1 MHHLLV
7 WTKRKGW
14 LSPDKY
20 PEIHRE
26 FTVGDFSASHPV
38 PEAGALLVVDGE
50 LLRDRPDQLRRVAR
64 ESFPFALPVVA
75 VSERGDGDSLA
86 MEELVFD
93 VLSDAP
99 QERELLRTLR
109 SAGRLLESQRSLLE
123 SQMAA
128 ELKARELEELNAIGI
143 ALSAERDHH
152 RLLNLILTKSR
163 EITQADAGSLFLIES
178 IDMPVGPE
186 NRTGDQ
192 QRVRGR
198 WLRFRLAQNDSRD
211 FKFEE
216 DVLAITPDSIAG
228 YVAEKGVTLNIEDAY
243 HLPPDKPFTINR
255 SFDETTGY
263 RTRSMLVVPMQNHV
277 GETIGVLQLI
287 NKKRT
292 WSSRLLQPESF
303 VSQVVPFT
311 TVDEQLVRS
320 LASQAAVSVD
330 NNRLYQRI
338 EKLFNDFV
346 QASVRAIESRDP
358 TTRGHSR
365 RVADMTTELAR
376 VVNRTVTGPYGAF
389 NLGEKEI
396 RELKYAALL
405 HDFGKVGVTE
415 KVLVKATKLYYGQL
429 DVLRERFQTI
439 KRTMEVQLLRSL
451 LKRLVE
457 RKEHLSPDD
466 LVDLEAEL
474 QRRMA
479 EVDEAL
485 TEIESRNQP
494 TVTRVEG
501 FEKIQE
507 IGRLQFAGVLGQARP
522 YLEPH
527 ELQALTIPQGT
538 LTDQERKQIQDH
550 VRHTFD
556 FLYEIEWTRDLQKI
570 PKIARSHHEKL
581 DGSGYRYGLGG
592 EEIPPQTRM
601 MTIADIFDALAA
613 RDRPYK
619 KAVPTEKALDI
630 LRQDAR
636 AGQVDADLLDLFI
649 EAKVFELSLK

>member
-14 LSPDKY
+14 LSQDKY
-20 PEIHRE
+20 PEIHRAFE
-26 FTVGDFSASHPV
+26 VRDFSPTAPL
-38 PEAGALLVVDGE
+38 PDAGALLIVDEG
-50 LLRDRPDQLRRVAR
+50 LVR
-64 ESFPFALPVVA
+64 EQPETLHRAAHGSSTFALPVVA
-75 VSERGDGDSLA
+75 VRSRGDGDST
-86 MEELVFD
+86 EIDELVFD
-93 VLSDAP
+93 VLPETPRQS
-99 QERELLRTLR
+99 ELLRTLR
-109 SAGRLLESQRSLLE
+109 NAGHLLESQLGLLE

-128 ELKARELEELNAIGI
+128 EQKARELEELNAIGI
-143 ALSAERDHH
+143 ALSAERDHE

-163 EITQADAGSLFLIES
+163 EITCADAGSLFLVES
-178 IDMPVGPE
+178 IDMPIGAE

-216 DVLAITPDSIAG
+216 DVLAITRQSIAG
-228 YVAEKGVTLNIEDAY
+228 YVAETGVTLNLPDAY
-243 HLPPDKPFTINR
+243 DLPPDKPFTINR

-263 RTRSMLVVPMQNHV
+263 RTRSMLVVSMRNQV

-287 NKKRT
+287 NKKRNGEI
-292 WSSRLLQPESF
+292 RLDRPESF
-303 VSQVVPFT
+303 ETEVVPFT
-311 TVDEQLVRS
+311 ALDEQLVRS

-376 VVNRTVTGPYGAF
+376 VVNRTPTGPYGDLH
-389 NLGEKEI
+389 LGDKEI
-396 RELKYAALL
+396 RELKYASLL

-415 KVLVKATKLYYGQL
+415 KVLVKATKLYYGQV
-429 DVLRERFQTI
+429 DMIRERFQTI
-439 KRTMEVQLLRSL
+439 KRTLEVQLLRTVL
-451 LKRLVE
+451 ERL
-457 RKEHLSPDD
+457 
-466 LVDLEAEL
+466 AEQQAPVSGNEL
-474 QRRMA
+474 AAMEDELRRQMA
-479 EVDEAL
+479 EVNEAL
-485 TEIESRNQP
+485 EEILARNEP
-494 TVTRVEG
+494 TVTHVEG
-501 FEKIQE
+501 FEKIRK
-507 IGRLQFAGVLGQARP
+507 IGELRFPTPEGTQRP
-522 YLEPH
+522 YLEPR
-527 ELQALTIPQGT
+527 EVEALTIPRGT
-538 LTDQERKQIQDH
+538 LTRQEREAIQAH
-550 VRHTFD
+550 VQHTFN

-581 DGSGYRYGLGG
+581 DGSGYRYGLCGN
-592 EEIPPQTRM
+592 EIPPQTRM

-619 KAVPTEKALDI
+619 KAVPAERALDI
-630 LRQDAR
+630 LKLDAK
-636 AGQVDADLLDLFI
+636 AGQVDSDLLDLFV
-649 EAKVFELSLK
+649 EAKIFERALK